1 LADEK
6 KIEILLVQ
14 ILVIIQTGN
23 QTSSLK
29 STSKMSRRN
38 TMTTNAPRK
47 PCCKV
52 CKDSGK
58 SESEYSSH
66 WPKDSDG
73 KTVCPTLL
81 AQDCRYC
88 GDAGHTVKY
97 CKVLERDNA
106 NKEKR
111 QKQEERVRRTQAHE
125 AASKPNSIA
134 APTSGRFALLMDDD
148 SDESPRR
155 TQKKAP
161 VPQKEE
167 FPALGGSWARRPVAA
182 PMANVSFA
190 EMAIKPKEI
199 ALAEKQTRETR
210 AEEERLGRA
219 IATGMVIIERGSQG
233 VVMTA
238 PPKTAAQIAREK
250 HNYDCF
256 KGRDGLGWADAEDS
270 EDEYES
276 DMAAVERYTDCDR
289 EDAW

>member
-1 LADEK
+1 
-6 KIEILLVQ
+6 
-14 ILVIIQTGN
+14 
-23 QTSSLK
+23 
-29 STSKMSRRN
+29 MSHRN
-38 TMTTNAPRK
+38 TKTTNAPRK

-88 GDAGHTVKY
+88 GESGHTVKY

-106 NKEKR
+106 IKEKR
-111 QKQEERVRRTQAHE
+111 QKQEERVRRTKVHE
-125 AASKPNSIA
+125 VASKPQSV
-134 APTSGRFALLMDDD
+134 APLATSRFALLMDDD
-148 SDESPRR
+148 SDESPRSPKR
-155 TQKKAP
+155 AQKKAP
-161 VPQKEE
+161 MKEE
-167 FPALGGSWARRPVAA
+167 FPALSGSWARRPTAAALVA
-182 PMANVSFA
+182 NVVSFA

-199 ALAEKQTRETR
+199 ALAEKQTRD
-210 AEEERLGRA
+210 EERLGRA

-250 HNYDCF
+250 YNRDCF
-256 KGRDGLGWADAEDS
+256 NGRNGLGWADAEDS

>member
-1 LADEK
+1 MK
-6 KIEILLVQ
+6 KKLKYFCINYLSLSN
-14 ILVIIQTGN
+14 TGK

-29 STSKMSRRN
+29 SSFKSSIKMSHRN
-38 TMTTNAPRK
+38 TNVVRK

-88 GDAGHTVKY
+88 GESGHTVKY

-111 QKQEERVRRTQAHE
+111 QKQEDRVRRTQVHE
-125 AASKPNSIA
+125 VASKPQRV
-134 APTSGRFALLMDDD
+134 APLATSRFALLMDDD

-155 TQKKAP
+155 AQKKAP
-161 VPQKEE
+161 APLKEE

-182 PMANVSFA
+182 PMANVSFM
-190 EMAIKPKEI
+190 EMAVKPKEI
-199 ALAEKQTRETR
+199 ALAEKQTRN
-210 AEEERLGRA
+210 EERLGRA

-250 HNYDCF
+250 FNSDCF
-256 KGRDGLGWADAEDS
+256 NGRNGLGWADAEDS
-270 EDEYES
+270 DEEDDEYER